1 MFWLSKCIFHERKQS
16 EKPRKKAQKNAFMGK
31 FLFAQWTK
39 KICKVSFYPIIR
51 LGDAS
56 YRMSEISWVSFMSL
70 EYWSWVIR
78 AKKWVRWSELWNTG
92 VGLECR
98 KWVGWVKCGLGDESL
113 RMPAGKWVGSVR
125 LRLQFCSIP
134 QLSRKRV
141 GWVRLY
147 VSFRILEL
155 GNASLIMSEMSWVF
169 RWCEL

>member
-1 MFWLSKCIFHERKQS
+1 MRKAFWHLSNVLAFKVHFSRT
-16 EKPRKKAQKNAFMGK
+16 KAEWETSQKSAKNAFMGK

-39 KICKVSFYPIIR
+39 KICKVSVYPIIR

-56 YRMSEISWVSFMSL
+56 YRMSEISWLSFMSL

-113 RMPAGKWVGSVR
+113 RMPEN
-125 LRLQFCSIP
+125 
-134 QLSRKRV
+134 
-141 GWVRLY
+141 
-147 VSFRILEL
+147 EL
-155 GNASLIMSEMSWVF
+155 GQLDCDCNFVPFHNWAENELGELGYMWALEYWSWVM
-169 RWCEL
+169 RA